1 MATMPPRPRS
11 APRAPGLAIG
21 LALASYLLPCFLELP
36 GLSAAGHRLL
46 SVFLLAVVLWVSEA
60 IPLFATSALVILL
73 LVLTL
78 SDAAAPLAWGLPDGF
93 STAEAPDFAVYF
105 YCLADKVLILFLGGF
120 FLAMGAAKF
129 GLDRNLASL
138 MLRPFGERPARV
150 LLGLMLITGL
160 LSMWM
165 SNTAT
170 CATIMAVVL
179 PLIHR
184 LPPGDRF
191 RCALALG
198 VPFAANLGG
207 MATPV
212 GSPPNAI
219 TLAALEGAGECSFP
233 QWMMFA
239 LPLTL
244 VLLAMAWLVLVL
256 LFRTETKSIDLSLKP
271 RWNTGVPA
279 RIYYSTAAL
288 TIALWMTES
297 LHGINSYVVGL
308 VPVAVLLATR
318 VVTTQEFRS
327 MEWDVLWLVAG
338 GIALGQAVAA
348 TGFDCWVVGLV
359 DWTSI
364 PGFALAGVLA
374 LATLV
379 LSTFISNSAATNLLA
394 PMAVAVASSAG
405 SGPVAAV
412 AAVALGSSLA
422 MALPISTPPNAIA
435 YASGAIRT
443 RDMTVAGAVV
453 GGMGW
458 AALIVL
464 LPVLLKWSGVR

>member
-1 MATMPPRPRS
+1 MPPKPRVIFS
-11 APRAPGLAIG
+11 GSTIS
-21 LALASYLLPCFLELP
+21 LALAFAGYLLPFFLELP
-36 GLSAAGHRLL
+36 GLSEAGHRLL

-60 IPLFATSALVILL
+60 IPLFATSAVVLLL

-78 SDAAAPLAWGLPDGF
+78 SSAAAPLAWGLPEGF
-93 STAEAPDFAVYF
+93 ATAKAPDFTVYF

-138 MLRPFGERPARV
+138 MLRPFGDRPSRV
-150 LLGLMLITGL
+150 LLGLMLITGV

-191 RCALALG
+191 RSALALG

-219 TLAALEGAGECSFP
+219 ALGALKGAGECSFP

-244 VLLAMAWLVLVL
+244 VLLAAAWLVLVL
-256 LFRTETKSIDLSLKP
+256 LFRTETRSIDLSLKP
-271 RWNTGVPA
+271 RWQTSLPA
-279 RIYYSTAAL
+279 WIYYLTAAL
-288 TIALWMTES
+288 TIGLWMTES

-348 TGFDCWVVGLV
+348 TGFDRWVVGLV
-359 DWTSI
+359 DWTSV
-364 PGFALAGVLA
+364 PVFALGGVLA
-374 LATLV
+374 LATLF
-379 LSTFISNSAATNLLA
+379 LSTFISNSAATNLIA

-435 YASGAIRT
+435 YASGAIKT
-443 RDMTVAGAVV
+443 RDMAVAGALVAV
-453 GGMGW
+453 LGW
-458 AALIVL
+458 ILLVVL

>member
-1 MATMPPRPRS
+1 MHPKPRPRIS
-11 APRAPGLAIG
+11 GSTIS
-21 LALASYLLPCFLELP
+21 LALAFACYLLPFFVELP
-36 GLSAAGHRLL
+36 GLSEAGHRLL
-46 SVFLLAVVLWVSEA
+46 SIFLLAVVLWVSEA
-60 IPLFATSALVILL
+60 IPLFATSAVVILL

-78 SDAAAPLAWGLPDGF
+78 SSAAEPLAWGLPEGF
-93 STAEAPDFAVYF
+93 ATAEAPDYTVYF

-138 MLRPFGERPARV
+138 MLRPFGDRPSRV
-150 LLGLMLITGL
+150 LLGLMLITGI

-191 RCALALG
+191 RSALALG

-219 TLAALEGAGECSFP
+219 ALAALQSAAECSFP
-233 QWMMFA
+233 QWMAFA
-239 LPLTL
+239 LPLSL
-244 VLLAMAWLVLVL
+244 VLLGMAWLVLVL
-256 LFRTETKSIDLSLKP
+256 LFRTETRSIDLSLKP
-271 RWNTGVPA
+271 KWQTGTPA
-279 RIYYSTAAL
+279 WIYYLTAAL
-288 TIALWMTES
+288 TIVLWMTET

-308 VPVAVLLATR
+308 FPIAVLLATR

-348 TGFDCWVVGLV
+348 TGFDHWIVGLV
-359 DWTSI
+359 DWTSV
-364 PGFALAGVLA
+364 PVFALGGVLA
-374 LATLV
+374 LAALF
-379 LSTFISNSAATNLLA
+379 LSNFISNSAATNLLA
-394 PMAVAVASSAG
+394 PMAVAVASSAE
-405 SGPVAAV
+405 SGAVAAV

-435 YASGAIRT
+435 YASGAIKT
-443 RDMTVAGAVV
+443 RDMAVAGTIIAVI
-453 GGMGW
+453 GW
-458 AALIVL
+458 GILVVL

>member
-1 MATMPPRPRS
+1 MPAIPRHFPTGRTV
-11 APRAPGLAIG
+11 
-21 LALASYLLPCFLELP
+21 ALVPALTGYVLPFLIELP
-36 GLSAAGHRLL
+36 GLSDAGHRLL
-46 SVFLLAVVLWVSEA
+46 SVFLLAVVLWVTEA
-60 IPLFATSALVILL
+60 IPLFATSAVVILL

-78 SDAAAPLAWGLPDGF
+78 SSAAVPLAWGLPDGF
-93 STAEAPDFAVYF
+93 TGGAAPDYTLYF

-138 MLRPFGERPARV
+138 LLRPFGDRPARV
-150 LLGLMLITGL
+150 LLGLMLITGI

-184 LPPGDRF
+184 LPAEDRF
-191 RCALALG
+191 RSALALG

-219 TLAALEGAGECSFP
+219 ALAALKGAGECSFP

-244 VLLAMAWLVLVL
+244 VLLALAWLILAM
-256 LFRTETKSIDLSLKP
+256 LFRTTTERIDLSLKP
-271 RWNTGVPA
+271 EWQTSGPA
-279 RIYYSTAAL
+279 WIYYLTAAL
-288 TIALWMTES
+288 TIGLWMTET

-318 VVTTQEFRS
+318 VVTTREFRS

-338 GIALGQAVAA
+338 GIALGQAVSA
-348 TGFDCWVVGLV
+348 TGFDRWVVGLV
-359 DWTSI
+359 DWQSI
-364 PGFALAGVLA
+364 PLYALGGVLA

-394 PMAVAVASSAG
+394 PMAVAVAGSAG

-435 YASGAIRT
+435 YASGAIKT
-443 RDMTVAGAVV
+443 RDMAVAGVLVAIV
-453 GGMGW
+453 GW
-458 AALIVL
+458 LALIML
-464 LPVLLKWSGVR
+464 LPVLLNLSGVR